1 MALETLNGRAVSWSE
16 IAIALNVQGG
26 ATINTIDIKSLDHE
40 TKVDRGEQR
49 GASGGRVLKR
59 TTGAISQTAAATF
72 YKDGL
77 RDLKKA
83 LVAAAEAAGFVDSQ
97 SRPQISK
104 VTFDVVVKH
113 AFEDDSEIYCVKL
126 NKCHLDKDSQK
137 HAEGTDPETSDVDLN
152 PIEIVEVID
161 GKDTVLL

>member
-1 MALETLNGRAVSWSE
+1 MALETFNGRAVSWAE
-16 IAIALNVQGG
+16 INLTLNVLGG

-40 TKVDRGEQR
+40 AKVDRGEQR

-59 TTGAISQTAAATF
+59 TTGQITNTAAATF

-77 RDLKKA
+77 RDLKKE
-83 LVAAAEAAGFVDSQ
+83 LVKAAESAGYVDSQ
-97 SRPQISK
+97 GRAQLSK
-104 VTFDVVVKH
+104 VTFDMVVKH
-113 AFEDDSEIYCVKL
+113 AFEDDAEIYCTKL
-126 NKCHLDKDSQK
+126 NKCHLDKDSEK
-137 HAEGTDPETSDVDLN
+137 HAEGTDPETVDVDLN